1 MNKNSILQ
9 YKNTIIRIK
18 NAIKTLK
25 NGNGIIILDDKKRE
39 NEGDIVFSAESM
51 TVEQMALTIRYGSG
65 IVCLCITEERKKQ
78 LKLPMMVKKNS
89 NKFKT
94 PFTIS
99 IEASKGITT
108 GVSAQDRLQTIK
120 MAISNN
126 AKPEDLNKPGHVF
139 PLVAKN
145 GGVLERPGHTEATI
159 DLLKLAGFK
168 PFGVLC
174 ELTNKNG
181 TMARKNESIMFAQK
195 NNMSIITIKD
205 IILYKKMENK
215 KTI

>member
-1 MNKNSILQ
+1 MNKHSKHN
-9 YKNTIIRIK
+9 KIIQKIKDAIDTIK
-18 NAIKTLK
+18 N
-25 NGNGIIILDDKKRE
+25 GQGIIILDDENRE
-39 NEGDIVFSAESM
+39 NEGDMIFSAESM
-51 TVEQMALTIRYGSG
+51 TVKQMALAIRYGSG
-65 IVCLCITEERKKQ
+65 IVCLCITEKKRKQ

-108 GVSAQDRLQTIK
+108 GVSAADRLTTIK
-120 MAISNN
+120 TAISEKI
-126 AKPEDLNKPGHVF
+126 KPEDLNKPGHVF

-145 GGVLERPGHTEATI
+145 GGVLERPGHTEATV

-181 TMARKNESIMFAQK
+181 TMARKDESILFAKK
-195 NNMSIITIKD
+195 NNMSVITIED
-205 IILYKKMENK
+205 LIYYKKYNK
-215 KTI
+215 